1 MEVPPDEFRLPF
13 FEEQGFIR
21 KLCPHCGSHYWTQ
34 NPSSENCG
42 DFPCAPYTFIG
53 GSPVKRRFTVAEM
66 REKFLSFF
74 EDRGHRRIPPYPVV
88 ARWRDDLMITI
99 ASIVDFQPYV
109 TEGVIPPPAN
119 PLVISQP
126 CLRFEDIDL
135 VGKTAGRHL
144 TIFEMGG
151 HHAFNYEGEPQI
163 YWKDETV
170 RFHHELLTK
179 ELVVPSEKVTYK
191 EGLWS
196 GGGNAGF
203 DLEGCVDGLEISTL
217 VFMMFRVI
225 GSRLEPMPI
234 KVVDT
239 GYGIERWTWLSAG
252 TPSAFHAVY
261 GPILERA
268 LEWAGLN
275 GVHSGVLSEAARHLR
290 AHPPAQGEMEALAA
304 LLGYEPLDLERLIGH
319 FESIY
324 GALDHT
330 KSLVFILSEGVVPSN
345 VREGY
350 LARLLYRRAYRLLR
364 RAGLEER
371 LQDLVEDQIDYWGG
385 DFPHLREMREE
396 VLEMIKAE
404 GEKYEE
410 TLRRGSSLV
419 KRALRRGSISAE
431 QLVEFYDS
439 HGLTPEDVREAASEE
454 GFDIQVPGD
463 FYSLVAKRHM
473 GREAPE
479 RAEMA
484 GWDELSEK
492 VKGLEKTA
500 TLFYEDPYMREF
512 TARVIAIID
521 DRYVVLDRTAFYAEA
536 GGQLSDTGWLL
547 KGSERARV
555 KNVQSIDGVLIHEVE
570 GSNFKVG
577 EDVKGIIDWD
587 RRFSL
592 MRSHTATHLLLGAA
606 RRVLGEHAWQAGA
619 QKGVEVSRLDI
630 SHHRRLL
637 REDVE
642 RMEQLVNEVVS
653 EGRRVKCSWMPRNEA
668 EKRYGFRLYQGGV
681 APGREIRVVEVEG
694 WDAEAC
700 GGTHVSKT
708 SEVGMVKI
716 LGTERV
722 QDGIERILFSTGP
735 YALGEVQRRE
745 RILLKVAET
754 LGTPIEHVERVV
766 AESVEKT
773 LRLRKERDEYLHLA
787 SRYIAKNLLM
797 GAVEFMGWSLVVETL
812 EGVVELII
820 EVGNSL
826 AQLSERA
833 IAVLASTK
841 EPRFVVKIGVGA
853 LMKGIDAG
861 RMAGEIAGVVGGGG
875 GGEPHFGQGGGGDPR
890 LFRERRGEIIEILR
904 RWALIAEKNEK
915 GTP

>member
-13 FEEQGFIR
+13 FEEQGFVR
-21 KLCPHCGSHYWTQ
+21 KICPLCGSHYWTQ

-42 DFPCAPYTFIG
+42 DFPCASYTFIG
-53 GSPVKRRFTVAEM
+53 DSPVNRRFTVAEM
-66 REKFLSFF
+66 RERFLSYF
-74 EDRGHRRIPPYPVV
+74 EERGHGRIPPYPVV

-151 HHAFNYEGEPQI
+151 HHAFNYEGRPPI

-170 RFHHELLTK
+170 RFHHDLLTR
-179 ELVVPSEKVTYK
+179 ELGVPSEKVTYK

-234 KVVDT
+234 RVVDT

-268 LEWAGLN
+268 LEWAGLRGEKN
-275 GVHSGVLSEAARHLR
+275 KVLSEAVRHLTP
-290 AHPPAQGEMEALAA
+290 HPRSQEVVERLAA
-304 LLGYEPLDLERLIGH
+304 LLGYDPQELERLIGQ
-319 FESIY
+319 FESVY
-324 GALDHT
+324 AALDHT

-364 RAGLEER
+364 RVGLEGR
-371 LQDLVEDQIDYWGG
+371 LQDLVEAQIDYWGG

-404 GEKYEE
+404 EEKYSE

-419 KRALRRGSISAE
+419 KRALRRGPISTD
-431 QLVEFYDS
+431 QLIEFYDS
-439 HGLTPEDVREAASEE
+439 HGLTPEDVRDAASEE
-454 GFDIQVPGD
+454 RFDIQVPGD
-463 FYSLVAKRHM
+463 FYSLVARKHM

-479 RAEMA
+479 RADK
-484 GWDELSEK
+484 GELSEM
-492 VKGLEKTA
+492 VKGLEKTVM
-500 TLFYEDPYMREF
+500 LFYEDPYMREF
-512 TARVIAIID
+512 EARVIATID
-521 DRYVVLDRTAFYAEA
+521 DKYVVLDRTSFYAEA

-547 KGSERARV
+547 KGSERVRV

-630 SHHRRLL
+630 SHHRRLT

-653 EGRRVKCSWMPRNEA
+653 EGRRVRCSWMPRNEA

-735 YALGEVQRRE
+735 HALEEVQKRE
-745 RILLKVAET
+745 RILLGVAET
-754 LGTPIEHVERVV
+754 LGTSIEHVERVV
-766 AESVEKT
+766 AESVEKAS
-773 LRLRKERDEYLHLA
+773 RLRKERDEYLRLA
-787 SRYIAKNLLM
+787 SRYIAKDLLK
-797 GAVEFMGWSLVVETL
+797 GAVEFMGWSLIVETL
-812 EGVVELII
+812 EGGVDLAI

-826 AQLSERA
+826 AQLSEKT
-833 IAVLASTK
+833 IAVLASEK
-841 EPRFVVKIGVGA
+841 EARFIVKVGLEA
-853 LMKGIDAG
+853 LVKGIHAG
-861 RMAGEIAGVVGGGG
+861 RIAGEIAEVVGGGG
-875 GGEPHFGQGGGGDPR
+875 GGEPHFGQGGGGNPS
-890 LFRERRGEIIEILR
+890 LLRERREEIIEILR
-904 RWALIAEKNEK
+904 RWATIKERAEERAL
-915 GTP
+915 